1 MLPEEPTTA
10 VAVADPT
17 EVEAEVVEKAPEPVM
32 REVALISQF
41 ASQVQVATFLQ
52 RWYEQFQF
60 DRVYVNEECLLIDDV
75 DVVSTNY
82 ILRNQYVLLAN
93 LYARDPVIAWRPG
106 PIIGDHP
113 PLLHQFGKTL
123 DIFCAKMAEEME
135 MRRLLRGGIQDASTV
150 GWQVFKLNPQED
162 PKIDPLGARRQNDQL
177 DNIARYQWLKKRMVA
192 QHYTPDDALA
202 QEIAD
207 LEKVVVKYLQDQ
219 LQADLIN
226 NPVAQVP
233 IIDPMTGMPAMDPI
247 TGEPLTQQDMDD
259 PRLARAQML
268 EQGQIPQ
275 DYEPGEIARYMGFNL
290 DPIQAEDFRFD
301 WTVPSPERMYE
312 ANWIAHRVYMTYDDF
327 GSKFNVTPEE
337 IGQIVLYGED
347 GKSLGKDRRWSRAG
361 PTASGGND
369 TAEGPSD
376 RASLETP
383 GNMGRCAVW
392 EMWHKGQ
399 GRVYV
404 WVEGMQR
411 FLRNECPTIVG
422 RRWYPFYILPFNR
435 VTGRVI
441 PLSDTLLT
449 KQLQDEL
456 NRRRTLEAE
465 AQKAAFPRIFIKRG
479 VLLKGEKETIENS
492 NPYQVI
498 ELDAPDDVR
507 KAFAETAPLP
517 FNPDLYRRDE
527 TRIELE
533 MMSGISRNA
542 AGTPIGDLATTA
554 AVANEQMG
562 VQMDFRRGLLDELIY
577 DILYDVA
584 YMGIQFI
591 PEENWKKICGPGAY
605 VPLLERE
612 TFLRQL
618 KLEVRAGSTGRP
630 DADKM
635 LATMEKFANV
645 ATALGL
651 PIDGEPLLEDI
662 MYEMGKH
669 DWKRYLLTPEKM
681 MQRAAMGLPP
691 MGMAMPGA
699 VGPTAPRGNAA
710 QPQPTPGE
718 GSPTM
723 AERGPPSPDSVPGP
737 V

>member
-1 MLPEEPTTA
+1 MAMA
-10 VAVADPT
+10 VAAP
-17 EVEAEVVEKAPEPVM
+17 EVEAEVIVEEKAPEPVQ
-32 REVALISQF
+32 REVSLIAQF
-41 ASQVQVATFLQ
+41 SAQVEVAQFLQ
-52 RWYEQFQF
+52 RWYLQF
-60 DRVYVNEECLLIDDV
+60 DADRKYVNEECLLIDDV
-75 DVVSTNY
+75 DTVSTNY
-82 ILRNQYVLLAN
+82 VLRNQYVLLAN
-93 LYARDPVIAWRPG
+93 LFARDPVIAWRPG
-106 PIIGDHP
+106 AIIGEHP
-113 PLLHQFGKTL
+113 PLLHQFGRTL
-123 DIFCAKMAEEME
+123 DIYCAKMAEEME

-150 GWQVFKLNPQED
+150 GWQVYKLNPQED
-162 PKIDPLGARRQNDQL
+162 PKLDPLGARRQNDQL
-177 DNIARYQWLKKRMVA
+177 DNLARYQWLKKRMA
-192 QHYTPDDALA
+192 TQHFTEDDAIA
-202 QEIAD
+202 KEIED
-207 LEKVVVKYLQDQ
+207 LQKVVSKYLLDQ
-219 LQADLIN
+219 MQGDVIN
-226 NPVAQVP
+226 NPIAQQPIMVP
-233 IIDPMTGMPAMDPI
+233 NPMTGMMEPQLDPV
-247 TGEPLTQQDMDD
+247 TGEPMTQDDMSD
-259 PRLARAQML
+259 PRVARMQAL
-268 EQGQIPQ
+268 EQGQIPE
-275 DYEPGEIARYMGFNL
+275 DYEPGEIARYVGFNL

-312 ANWIAHRVYMTYDDF
+312 AGWIAHRVYMTYDDF
-327 GSKFNVTPEE
+327 GSKFPDLKPEE
-337 IGQIVLYGED
+337 FGQIVLFGED
-347 GKSLGKDRRWSRAG
+347 GKSLGKDRRWSRTG
-361 PTASGGND
+361 PTTGGGSGES
-369 TAEGPSD
+369 EGPSD
-376 RASLETP
+376 RGSLETQT
-383 GNMGRCAVW
+383 NMGRCAVW

-404 WVEGMQR
+404 WAEGMQR
-411 FLRNECPTIVG
+411 FMMNYCPVIVG

-441 PLSDTLLT
+441 PLSDTTLT
-449 KQLQDEL
+449 RQLQDEL

-479 VLLKGEKETIENS
+479 ALEKGEKEAIELS

-498 ELDAPDDVR
+498 ELSDPQSVQN
-507 KAFAETAPLP
+507 AFAETKPLP

-542 AGTPIGDLATTA
+542 AGTASGDLATTA

-562 VQMDFRRGLLDELIY
+562 VQMDFRRTLLDELIY

-584 YMGIQFI
+584 YMAIQFV
-591 PEENWKKICGPGAY
+591 PEENWKKICGPQAY

-612 TFLRQL
+612 VFLRQL

-645 ATALGL
+645 ATSLGL
-651 PIDGEPLLEDI
+651 PVDGEPLLEDI

-669 DWKRYLLTPEKM
+669 DWRRYLLTPEKM
-681 MQRAAMGLPP
+681 MQRAAMGMPVGP
-691 MGMAMPGA
+691 MGGPGG

-710 QPQPTPGE
+710 QSQPTPGE